1 MKKPMISNLLSQQSN
16 SIEPLMNSFM
26 FIMKTFGVITLFCA
40 LVSLTTSDGPTIGF
54 TIIIG
59 YLFVLPAVVLFYE
72 VSSAIKRR
80 RNR

>member
-1 MKKPMISNLLSQQSN
+1 MKKPMISTLLSQQSN

-40 LVSLTTSDGPTIGF
+40 LVWLTTSDGPTIGF

-59 YLFVLPAVVLFYE
+59 YLFVLPAAVLFYE